1 VKTILVASSDAE
13 VHKLMERE
21 LSQKYAI
28 RTVKESGDALL
39 KIFKIF
45 KEGVDLIIID
55 TELKGISGL
64 KTVEI
69 LKSCCE
75 RVPLIVLSKNTSV
88 KTGSKIMEKGVF
100 YYLPKPLNPRELK
113 KVVESAFL
121 IKKGGRYGKGCN
133 P

>member
-1 VKTILVASSDAE
+1 MKTILVASSDAE

-39 KIFKIF
+39 KIF

>member
-1 VKTILVASSDAE
+1 MKTILIASSDTE
-13 VHKLMERE
+13 VHTLMKKH
-21 LSQKYAI
+21 LSQYAI
-28 RTVKESGDALL
+28 KTVMESGDALL
-39 KIFKIF
+39 KIF

-55 TELKGISGL
+55 TELKGIPGL

-88 KTGSKIMEKGVF
+88 KTGSKIMEQGIF

-113 KVVESAFL
+113 KVVKSAFL
-121 IKKGGRYGKGCN
+121 PKKGGKYGKGCN